1 MPKLT
6 HFKRINANLLM
17 TTRAQALIPISI
29 AAVIIGVIGMLTLPS
44 DSKLESVEFP
54 RGTILVDDVAL
65 EVQIADSEPRRVRGL
80 MFQDQLPYD
89 QGMIFVFDDP
99 GLYSLWML
107 NMQFPLDMIWFDQ
120 DGNVVHIEKNV
131 PPCKTA
137 LEITSCQSVV
147 PDNEASYILEVTSGF
162 VDKNNITKDSKLTI
176 ISI

>member
-1 MPKLT
+1 
-6 HFKRINANLLM
+6 M
-17 TTRAQALIPISI
+17 TTRAQALIPITI

-89 QGMIFVFDDP
+89 QGMIFVFTEP

-120 DGNVVHIEKNV
+120 DG
-131 PPCKTA
+131 
-137 LEITSCQSVV
+137 
-147 PDNEASYILEVTSGF
+147 
-162 VDKNNITKDSKLTI
+162 
-176 ISI
+176 

>member
-1 MPKLT
+1 
-6 HFKRINANLLM
+6 M
-17 TTRAQALIPISI
+17 TTRAQALIPITI

-54 RGTILVDDVAL
+54 RGTILIDDVAL

-80 MFQDQLPYD
+80 MFQEQLPYD
-89 QGMIFVFDDP
+89 EGMIFVFTEP

-120 DGNVVHIEKNV
+120 DGHVVHIEKNI
-131 PPCKTA
+131 PPCKTVV
-137 LEITSCQSVV
+137 EITTCQSII
-147 PDNEASYILEVTSGF
+147 PDNAASYVLEVTAGF
-162 VDKNNITKDSKLTI
+162 IDQNNITVDSKLTI

>member
-1 MPKLT
+1 
-6 HFKRINANLLM
+6 M
-17 TTRAQALIPISI
+17 TTRAQALIPITI

-54 RGTILVDDVAL
+54 RGPILVDDVPL

-89 QGMIFVFDDP
+89 QGMIFVFADP

-120 DGNVVHIEKNV
+120 DGNVVHIEKDV
-131 PPCKTA
+131 PPCKTVV
-137 LEITSCQSVV
+137 EITACQSVV
-147 PDNEASYILEVTSGF
+147 PDNEASYVLEVTAGF
-162 VDKNNITKDSKLTI
+162 VDQNNITENSKLTI